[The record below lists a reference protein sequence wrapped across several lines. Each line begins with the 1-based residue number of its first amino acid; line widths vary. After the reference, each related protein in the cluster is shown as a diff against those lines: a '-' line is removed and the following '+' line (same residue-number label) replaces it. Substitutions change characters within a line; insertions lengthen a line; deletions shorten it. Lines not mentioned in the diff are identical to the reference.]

1 MKNTSQTNYCI
12 FLHNGIGDLIMA
24 LPFLLGLK
32 NELSSLDRVVVYVK
46 CKISKTLLS
55 YADLGE
61 NFEFKILNRE
71 KILSTCFILRKQKL
85 DYLFAPQ
92 ATGDWRMPALIL
104 LIGAKNSY
112 GVSSNIPW
120 LNHLAFTKSIK
131 HSLEL
136 NIHRTIHHLKLLKE
150 SGFKCEVD
158 ISPKL
163 SIPQSLTREAKQ
175 KILNGVDEYS
185 ALFVLAPGSK
195 PNEYKKRWPAE
206 YYAELSN
213 LIISNDNDALIVLSG
228 DPSELDLCQSI
239 FENVREDARS
249 RVLIACLPDIH
260 IFLGLL
266 TLATVVVANCSAVSH
281 IATALGIKVLGLYGP
296 TNPDNTG
303 PISPYLYIHRLG
315 LECSPCYSIYPIYLG
330 CEARPCLKNMMP
342 SQVYRRL
349 IDFKEGLIE
358 STNKWL

>member
-1 MKNTSQTNYCI
+1 
-12 FLHNGIGDLIMA
+12 MA
-24 LPFLLGLK
+24 LPFLSGLN
-32 NELSSLDRVVVYVK
+32 NELASLDRVVVYVK

-71 KILSTCFILRKQKL
+71 KILSTCLMLRKQKF

-120 LNHLAFTKSIK
+120 LNNLAFTKSIR

-136 NIHRTIHHLKLLKE
+136 NVHRTIHHLKLLKE

-163 SIPQSLTREAKQ
+163 SIPQSLIGEAKQ
-175 KILNGVDEYS
+175 KILNGMGEYS
-185 ALFVLAPGSK
+185 ALYILAPGSK

-213 LIISNDNDALIVLSG
+213 QIISNDKNALVIISG

-239 FENVREDARS
+239 VEHVLEDVRP
-249 RVLIACLPDIH
+249 RVSIVCLPDIN

-266 TLATVVVANCSAVSH
+266 TLAAVVIANCSALSH
-281 IATALGIKVLGLYGP
+281 IATALGVKVFGLYGP

-303 PISPYLYIHRLG
+303 PISPNLYIHRLG
-315 LECSPCYSIYPIYLG
+315 LSCSPCYSIYPIYLG
-330 CEARPCLKNMMP
+330 CEARPCLKDMLP
-342 SQVYRRL
+342 LQVYRKL

-358 STNKWL
+358 SKNKWL